1 MTIVLRSTY
10 IRSLHETGAP
20 YLRRMR
26 LSAMDPIV
34 SDIFR
39 FRSIGSLQ
47 ALSLAIAAAIVTPV
61 LLWLVL

>member
-10 IRSLHETGAP
+10 IRSVHETAAP
-20 YLRRMR
+20 DRHRTR
-26 LSAMDPIV
+26 PSAMGPIV

-39 FRSIGSLQ
+39 HRSIGSLQ
-47 ALSLAIAAAIVTPV
+47 ALGLAIAAAIVTPI